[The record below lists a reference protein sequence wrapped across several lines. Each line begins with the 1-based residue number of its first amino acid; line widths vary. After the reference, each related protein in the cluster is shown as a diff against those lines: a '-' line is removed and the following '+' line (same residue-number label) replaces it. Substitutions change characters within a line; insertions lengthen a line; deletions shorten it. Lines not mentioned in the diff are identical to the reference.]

1 MKQVM
6 VDGTAA
12 DIHTPTIVGVEGRTI
27 SILLNPPKSAVLV
40 HAAPSVMEYMYKV
53 VNEERNHCK
62 PNSPVMAKDK
72 VESTIECPTGII
84 EIKSGRKKGYVRVRK
99 HVGDEMTP
107 EKPAKSKYRYLKID
121 YTNSDDTINRA
132 LTWRDN
138 DSISDDE
145 ESNGDAAENDDDD
158 DDDVAACETGAGAS

>member
-1 MKQVM
+1 
-6 VDGTAA
+6 
-12 DIHTPTIVGVEGRTI
+12 
-27 SILLNPPKSAVLV
+27 
-40 HAAPSVMEYMYKV
+40 MYKV
-53 VNEERNHCK
+53 VNEERKHCK
-62 PNSPVMAKDK
+62 PNAPVMANDK
-72 VESTIECPTGII
+72 VESTIECPTGSI

-121 YTNSDDTINRA
+121 YTNPDDTINRA

-158 DDDVAACETGAGAS
+158 DVAGCETGAGAS